1 MNQDSERQAGVARRL
16 GLGIGVS
23 LLRPSARALLASW
36 RIQHVSGDARLSQ
49 AIDSGRPLLAC
60 CWHQRLSASVGY
72 LLQARARGLRP
83 GFLVSP
89 SRDGEITARVV
100 EGMGAHIIRGSA
112 TGTGARAM
120 RDLYGVMKTG
130 VSPIIHPDGPHGPG
144 FVAKPG
150 TLMLAQM
157 TQATLLPLSFSADRY
172 WQLDSWDR
180 LIIPKPFARVTITI
194 GEPFSIAR
202 GDNIEAAAESLGSQ
216 LDALTREADR
226 LAGTTP
232 RPPKKL
238 GKPRSSTAG
247 AETTRND

>member
-1 MNQDSERQAGVARRL
+1 MSQDSKRPPSAFSRL

-23 LLRPSARALLASW
+23 VLKPTARALLASW
-36 RIQHVSGDARLSQ
+36 RIQQVSGEAYLWQ
-49 AIDSGRPLLAC
+49 AIDSGRALMPC

-72 LLQARARGLRP
+72 LLKAQSRGLKP

-112 TGTGARAM
+112 TRTGARAM

-130 VSPIIHPDGPHGPG
+130 VAPIIHPDGPHGPG
-144 FVAKPG
+144 FVTKPG

-180 LIIPKPFARVTITI
+180 VIIPKPFARVTITI
-194 GEPFSIAR
+194 GEPVTVAR
-202 GDNIEAAAESLGSQ
+202 GESVEAAAESLGSQ

-238 GKPRSSTAG
+238 GKPRAPSAG
-247 AETTRND
+247 AETSGDD